1 MAELEKDLTKG
12 NVWKQLVIFAI
23 PVFISN
29 LIQSVYS
36 VADMMIVSRFG
47 GTNSVSAV
55 SISSGVM
62 LIVINLASGIATG
75 GTVMIGQFLGAGER
89 EKIKESISTLFI
101 TLAVLAL
108 VFTGTLFLFINPLLE
123 ALNTP
128 PEAYEEAYGYLL
140 VSILGIVFIFG
151 YNALGG
157 VMRGMGDGNTPLK
170 FVAVACGVNIVLD
183 VVFVKEFQLGA
194 VGAAAATVIA
204 QGVSMI
210 SCVVYLIRNRFIFDF
225 RLSSFRFSGEKF
237 IMLMKVGLPSA
248 VQQAATNFSF
258 LVLGAQINSIAGV
271 AASAATGIV
280 SKFNSFALLPE
291 VAVSMSVATMISQN
305 MGVGD
310 LKRTRKVTGYG
321 LILCCGISVVIFTFV
336 RLFPHEIF
344 RLFGA
349 EENVVRA
356 GVLYMKS
363 FSFEYVC
370 MPFIV
375 ALNGVFIGTGNGW
388 VSLITDTTSAFL
400 VRIPLAIYLGTTAG
414 LGVFGIGC
422 AVPCATFVGAFITF
436 LFYISGCW
444 KKSTI
449 IRQGNYQA
457 EVK

>member
-1 MAELEKDLTKG
+1 MAQLEKDLTKG
-12 NVWKQLVIFAI
+12 NVWKQLVLFAI
-23 PVFISN
+23 PFFASN

-47 GTNSVSAV
+47 GTDSVSGV
-55 SISSGVM
+55 SISSMVM
-62 LIVINLASGIATG
+62 LIVTNLAAGIATG

-89 EKIKESISTLFI
+89 EKIKKSISTLFI
-101 TLAVLAL
+101 TLAVLAVILTGGL
-108 VFTGTLFLFINPLLE
+108 VAFINPLLE
-123 ALNTP
+123 VLNTP
-128 PEAYEEAYGYLL
+128 AEAFKEAYGYLL
-140 VSILGIVFIFG
+140 ISLLGIVFILG
-151 YNALGG
+151 YNALGA
-157 VMRGMGDGNTPLK
+157 VMRGMGDGKTPLK
-170 FVAVACGVNIVLD
+170 FITVACVVNIVLD
-183 VVFVKEFQLGA
+183 IVFVKELHM
-194 VGAAAATVIA
+194 GAAGAAGATVIA

-225 RLSSFRFSGEKF
+225 HLSSFRFTGEMF
-237 IMLMKVGLPSA
+237 VMLMKVGLPSA

-258 LVLGAQINSIAGV
+258 LVLGAQINRIAGV

-291 VAVSMSVATMISQN
+291 VAVSMSVAAMISQN

-310 LKRTRKVTGYG
+310 IKRTKKVTGYG
-321 LILCCGISVVIFTFV
+321 LILCCGISIVIFTFV
-336 RLFPHEIF
+336 QVFPHEVF

-349 EENVVRA
+349 KEDVVNV
-356 GVLYMKS
+356 GVLYMRS
-363 FSFEYVC
+363 FSFEYVV

-400 VRIPLAIYLGTTAG
+400 VRIPLAVYLGTTAG

-422 AVPCATFVGAFITF
+422 AVPCATFVGTLITF
-436 LFYISGCW
+436 AFYLSGCW

-449 IRQGNYQA
+449 IARPQK
-457 EVK
+457 EIF

>member
-1 MAELEKDLTKG
+1 MAQLEKDLTKG
-12 NVWKQLVIFAI
+12 NVWKQLVVFAV
-23 PVFISN
+23 PFFISN
-29 LIQSVYS
+29 LIQCIYG

-47 GTNSVSAV
+47 GTNSVSGV
-55 SISSGVM
+55 SISSMVM
-62 LIVINLASGIATG
+62 LIVINLAGGIATG

-89 EKIKESISTLFI
+89 EKIKESISTLFV
-101 TLAVLAL
+101 TLAVLSFIL
-108 VFTGTLFLFINPLLE
+108 MGLLFGFINPLLR

-128 PEAYEEAYGYLL
+128 PEAYREAYGYLL
-140 VSILGIVFIFG
+140 VSIVGIVFIFG
-151 YNALGG
+151 YNALGA
-157 VMRGMGDGNTPLK
+157 VMRGMGDGKTPLK
-170 FVAVACGVNIVLD
+170 FITVACIVNIILD
-183 VVFVKEFQLGA
+183 LVFVKVFHM
-194 VGAAAATVIA
+194 GAAGAAVATVIA
-204 QGVSMI
+204 QGFSMI
-210 SCVVYLIRNRFIFDF
+210 SCVIYLVRNQFIFDF
-225 RLSSFRFSGEKF
+225 RLASFRFSREMF
-237 IMLMKVGLPSA
+237 VMLMKVGLPSA
-248 VQQAATNFSF
+248 VQQVATNFSF

-291 VAVSMSVATMISQN
+291 VAVSMSVAAMISQN

-310 LKRTRKVTGYG
+310 LKRTKKVTGYG
-321 LILCCGISVVIFTFV
+321 LILCCGISLVIFSFV
-336 RLFPHEIF
+336 RVFPHEIF

-349 EENVVRA
+349 KEDVVSV

-400 VRIPLAIYLGTTAG
+400 VRIPLAVYLGTTAG
-414 LGVFGIGC
+414 LGIFGIGC

-436 LFYISGCW
+436 LFYLSGCW

-449 IRQGNYQA
+449 IHQSQK
-457 EVK
+457 E